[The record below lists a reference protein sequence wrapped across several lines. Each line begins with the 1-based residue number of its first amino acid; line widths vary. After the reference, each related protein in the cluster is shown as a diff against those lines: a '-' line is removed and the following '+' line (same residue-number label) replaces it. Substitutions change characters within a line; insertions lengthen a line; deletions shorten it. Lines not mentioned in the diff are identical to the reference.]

1 MRLAALAAVGFVL
14 FIAPDCSAAS
24 KITSWEIGRVL
35 DAERRQELVGT
46 AEHSSTF
53 GATSR
58 STTSA
63 LYNAYEEYAIES
75 DTFIYLARERL
86 RSERSKPALLTIN
99 GTVKF
104 HVDGRKLVIFDDEG
118 KEHETTIVKQ
128 VSKAQNAELQPS
140 RPDATV
146 GTSAVEAGESLDNDA
161 VVKMVV
167 GGLKED
173 TVIRVI
179 EARSGKYVLVP
190 DAVLALKA
198 AGVPQ
203 SVIAAMSDK
212 MNARR

>member
-1 MRLAALAAVGFVL
+1 
-14 FIAPDCSAAS
+14 
-24 KITSWEIGRVL
+24 
-35 DAERRQELVGT
+35 
-46 AEHSSTF
+46 
-53 GATSR
+53 
-58 STTSA
+58 
-63 LYNAYEEYAIES
+63 
-75 DTFIYLARERL
+75 
-86 RSERSKPALLTIN
+86 
-99 GTVKF
+99 VKF

>member
-1 MRLAALAAVGFVL
+1 M
-14 FIAPDCSAAS
+14 
-24 KITSWEIGRVL
+24 
-35 DAERRQELVGT
+35 
-46 AEHSSTF
+46 
-53 GATSR
+53 
-58 STTSA
+58 
-63 LYNAYEEYAIES
+63 YNAYEEYAIES